1 MMSLLKLL
9 VVVVAALAVALL
21 VAGRA
26 GMLRGAAPTDLGL
39 KNRQLKPPANNPN
52 SVSSQ
57 ASLHASHPFR
67 AYAAIAPLVWC
78 CMLDGTNKTD
88 GFLFRAR
95 RKPEQ

>member
-57 ASLHASHPFR
+57 TSLHASHPFR
-67 AYAAIAPLVWC
+67 LIGTNWGQIPILLEAIAP
-78 CMLDGTNKTD
+78 DSD
-88 GFLFRAR
+88 
-95 RKPEQ
+95 

>member
-67 AYAAIAPLVWC
+67 LIGVRLQYFSNQQPPIQTASQGQAS
-78 CMLDGTNKTD
+78 
-88 GFLFRAR
+88 
-95 RKPEQ
+95 